1 METEILTGNICEEKK
16 DKTYKI
22 KNHNDTTK
30 KLSIDKIRLKRLAY
44 GISQNKLATRI
55 GITRQY
61 LSELEKGKKK
71 ADFKLLLKLDTALE
85 CFNPD
90 NELTMLFDYVRIRFP
105 TTDIDYVI
113 KNILRIKKEYMLC
126 LDYAFYSYSYQYVFG
141 DITVMYSPDILKGC
155 LLELKGKGCRQYESF
170 LLAQHRSWFDF
181 FNDILSQNGVIKRLD
196 LAINDKAGLLDI
208 EYLADKCKKE
218 ECISVFRSFKN
229 YKSGELVQRD
239 EETGMGNTL
248 YIGSLKSEVY
258 FCIYEKDY
266 EQYVKTGIKREE
278 SEVKNRFEIRLKNER
293 AYLALLDLMENEDI
307 GSTIFSII
315 NRYIRFVDRQ
325 DDKNRN
331 EWKTSKQWEEFLGA
345 NKRSLRLTVNPEPY
359 SFDKTLNWLSRQV
372 APTLKLA
379 RMLDRLKGTC
389 ILNTMINKA
398 KLSKKH
404 YTLLRQQ
411 AFSIEEITE

>member
-22 KNHNDTTK
+22 KKHNDTTK
-30 KLSIDKIRLKRLAY
+30 KLSIDRIKLKRLAY
-44 GISQNKLATRI
+44 GISQNKLATKT

-61 LSELEKGKKK
+61 LSELEKKKKK

-229 YKSGELVQRD
+229 YKSGELV
-239 EETGMGNTL
+239 
-248 YIGSLKSEVY
+248 
-258 FCIYEKDY
+258 
-266 EQYVKTGIKREE
+266 
-278 SEVKNRFEIRLKNER
+278 
-293 AYLALLDLMENEDI
+293 
-307 GSTIFSII
+307 
-315 NRYIRFVDRQ
+315 
-325 DDKNRN
+325 
-331 EWKTSKQWEEFLGA
+331 
-345 NKRSLRLTVNPEPY
+345 LRM
-359 SFDKTLNWLSRQV
+359 WL
-372 APTLKLA
+372 
-379 RMLDRLKGTC
+379 
-389 ILNTMINKA
+389 
-398 KLSKKH
+398 
-404 YTLLRQQ
+404 
-411 AFSIEEITE
+411 

>member
-1 METEILTGNICEEKK
+1 
-16 DKTYKI
+16 
-22 KNHNDTTK
+22 
-30 KLSIDKIRLKRLAY
+30 
-44 GISQNKLATRI
+44 
-55 GITRQY
+55 
-61 LSELEKGKKK
+61 
-71 ADFKLLLKLDTALE
+71 
-85 CFNPD
+85 
-90 NELTMLFDYVRIRFP
+90 
-105 TTDIDYVI
+105 
-113 KNILRIKKEYMLC
+113 
-126 LDYAFYSYSYQYVFG
+126 
-141 DITVMYSPDILKGC
+141 MYSPDILKGC

-239 EETGMGNTL
+239 EKTGMGNTL

-411 AFSIEEITE
+411 AFSVEEITE